1 MDHNGGLPS
10 KNEEKR
16 IQEVQ
21 DQHRQ
26 FLQIP
31 RRYILSKAGE
41 GGRGAK
47 YLAPGLVGGGAKSWY
62 GQNLGMV
69 KLLVMGVTVKR
80 VRGP

>member
-16 IQEVQ
+16 IQELQ

-31 RRYILSKAGE
+31 RRYLLSKAGE
-41 GGRGAK
+41 GGRGPK
-47 YLAPGLVGGGAKSWY
+47 YLGPGLVGGG
-62 GQNLGMV
+62 GNLGMV

-80 VRGP
+80 VSGP

>member
-16 IQEVQ
+16 IQELQ

-41 GGRGAK
+41 GGKIPRAWTCWGGDK
-47 YLAPGLVGGGAKSWY
+47 ILV
-62 GQNLGMV
+62 
-69 KLLVMGVTVKR
+69 R
-80 VRGP
+80 